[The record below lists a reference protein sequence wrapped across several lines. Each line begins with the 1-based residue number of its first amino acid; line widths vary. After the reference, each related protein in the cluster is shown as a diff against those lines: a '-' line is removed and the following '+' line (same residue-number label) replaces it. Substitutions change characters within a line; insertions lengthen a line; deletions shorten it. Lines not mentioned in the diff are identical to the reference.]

1 MDLIKAVAR
10 HTSIPIVQ
18 VEAAVKLLDSDN
30 TIPFIARYRKEITGS
45 LDEEQLRL
53 IEAALEKLRNL
64 YERRSQILKSIQEQG
79 KLTSELATRIE
90 AAQSRTELE
99 DLYLPFRPKR
109 KTRASVARELGLQ
122 PLADLLLEQP
132 GSVAVVENVIEKLLG
147 DAVPDRESA
156 LAGARD
162 IIAEMISDNAGVR
175 SVLRDTVW
183 KHGVLN
189 SQAIETSLDASRTYE
204 LYYEFSSRLDKLQ
217 AYQVL
222 AINRGENEKV
232 LRVQV
237 IIAEKD
243 WQQAIFLYYPV
254 DQKSPAASQIS
265 LAAEDSAKRLLVPA
279 IDRDIRR
286 MLTERA
292 EVHAIKV
299 FADNLRSLLS
309 QPPISD
315 RVILGIDPGYRT
327 GCKAAV
333 IDPTGKVLV
342 TRTIYPHQ
350 PQNEWEQ
357 AKAAI
362 TNLISKFD
370 VSLIV
375 IGNGTASRETEQ
387 LAAEIIREKSEVYY
401 LIVNEAGASVYSA
414 SPLARKE
421 LPDLDV
427 SMRGAVSIARRAQ
440 DPLAELVKISPRSIG
455 VGMYQHDVDQQALTQ
470 ALEVVVE
477 SVVNRV
483 GVNANTASAALLGYV
498 SGIGPRLAEKIVE
511 YRDSHGPFASR
522 KNLLE
527 VSGLGPKAYEQAA
540 GFLRILAGI
549 QPLDETAIHPESYPK
564 TEMLLQRAGV
574 SLQSPIANWQ
584 QPLRAYLQKIPEDR
598 LANELEIGLPT
609 LRDIIEQIQRPRRD
623 PRDDLPA
630 PLLRSDILKIE
641 DLHPGL
647 ILAGTVRNVVDFGVF
662 IDVGVKQDGLL
673 HRSQIPAGF
682 KYSVGEIHLV
692 KILSVDVDRNR
703 ISLATADG

>member
-703 ISLATADG
+703 ISLAPADG

>member
-682 KYSVGEIHLV
+682 KYNVGEIHLV

-703 ISLATADG
+703 ISLAPADG